1 VYSADGTP
9 KLTQLKRCLPPT
21 QNRKSCSI
29 ATCSGEWYVSV
40 IYYVQKISEVSHR
53 QLSKE
58 EEAATEEVQ
67 VRRED
72 QEKINKFS
80 KLHQRHAMLEEEL
93 KQKQASVERIPCLRS
108 DS

>member
-1 VYSADGTP
+1 MYTS
-9 KLTQLKRCLPPT
+9 LSFCLKRL
-21 QNRKSCSI
+21 
-29 ATCSGEWYVSV
+29 GG
-40 IYYVQKISEVSHR
+40 SHV

-80 KLHQRHAMLEEEL
+80 KLHQRQAMLEEEL
-93 KQKQASVERIPCLRS
+93 KQKQASF
-108 DS
+108 

>member
-1 VYSADGTP
+1 MCPSP
-9 KLTQLKRCLPPT
+9 SFCLLSKKPP
-21 QNRKSCSI
+21 
-29 ATCSGEWYVSV
+29 
-40 IYYVQKISEVSHR
+40 EVSHS

-80 KLHQRHAMLEEEL
+80 KLHQRHAMLEDEL
-93 KQKQASVERIPCLRS
+93 KQKQAGV
-108 DS
+108 